1 MLRSNRILSQVRI
14 LMAEDVAPITIKK
27 YANRR
32 LYDTASSSYVTLEDL
47 ARMVREG
54 VEFIVVDARSGKDIT
69 RSILTQIIVEEE
81 SKGEHLLP
89 LNFLRQLISFYGDN
103 LHTLLPDYLDHSIDA
118 FSRNQD
124 RLRRIMSEA
133 IEGAGPFAKWE
144 EIGRQNLAVFER
156 AAEMWTPFVRPAAD
170 KGEAGGHAGGSE
182 EAEALDVLKSELEA
196 LQRKV
201 EALRRKSGD

>member
-1 MLRSNRILSQVRI
+1 MLRSNGTLSQVRNV
-14 LMAEDVAPITIKK
+14 MAEDAAPITIKK

-54 VEFIVVDARSGKDIT
+54 VDFIVIDARSGEDIT
-69 RSILTQIIVEEE
+69 RSVLTQIIVEEE

-89 LNFLRQLISFYGDN
+89 LNFLRQLIGFYGDN
-103 LHTLLPDYLDHSIDA
+103 LRTILPDYLDHSIDA

-124 RLRRIMSEA
+124 RLRKVMSEA
-133 IEGAGPFAKWE
+133 IEGAEPFAKWE
-144 EIGRQNLAVFER
+144 EIGRENLAVFQR
-156 AAEMWTPFVRPAAD
+156 AAEMWTPFARPAAD
-170 KGEAGGHAGGSE
+170 TGEAGRKAGGPE